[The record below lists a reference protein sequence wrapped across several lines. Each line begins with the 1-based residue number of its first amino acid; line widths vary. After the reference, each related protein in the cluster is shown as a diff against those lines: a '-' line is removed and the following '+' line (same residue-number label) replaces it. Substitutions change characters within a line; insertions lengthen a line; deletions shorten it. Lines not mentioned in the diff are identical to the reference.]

1 MNNGPGVKGRRTA
14 PPLSE
19 DAKLK
24 IRAMRESGMNAN
36 QIALETGYGAQAIRN
51 YLRKEG
57 IAAPRGLI
65 SRYTPRQATHDAYGN
80 TLITQQEAEN
90 LQPDQ
95 IEKLTEK
102 RLAMRAPTQPT
113 ELTERPADE
122 EQAAKR
128 TTELGHDILRGAERL
143 IKSINSLSDEA
154 LAAASLHHKATALGI
169 LVDKLKVITN
179 KAQPMF
185 GADAGTINIVNIIAS
200 AIPPRKKDQSAQPPT
215 TDAEIIEP

>member
-1 MNNGPGVKGRRTA
+1 MNNGPGNRGRKTA

-24 IRAMRESGMNAN
+24 IRAMRESGMNAT
-36 QIALETGYGAQAIRN
+36 QIAIETGYGVQAVRL

-57 IAAPRGLI
+57 LSAPPGNRFAQNP
-65 SRYTPRQATHDAYGN
+65 RPTPTHDAYGN
-80 TLITQQEAEN
+80 TLVGTEEARLSPE
-90 LQPDQ
+90 Q

-113 ELTERPADE
+113 ELAERPADE

-200 AIPPRKKDQSAQPPT
+200 ATPPRKKDQSA